1 MKAKVG
7 LRATIETG
15 PSAWTRLS
23 GALRPALTVMTVVGF
38 SFAHVGTVGAVD
50 KMQRAVPK
58 ATDGS
63 KGHPVDPTT
72 LPATGEKPAEP
83 VDLKGPKPVI
93 EATELTHDF
102 GQIWLGPV
110 LDHKFEIKNTGD
122 APLEIKKVKPSCGCT
137 VAGQYPPTI
146 EAGGKGLFPFS
157 ISSAK
162 LRGRFEKSI
171 TISSNDPVT
180 PDLHLKLRGEVK
192 AYVDVV
198 PDNANFGRVLGQEK
212 QERILNI
219 TNNTE
224 TPLTLTLDVPAD
236 SKFKWELSEK
246 ETGKKFELRVT
257 ANPPFLPGNLDTTVK
272 LKTNSDKQAEIV
284 VVARANVPERI
295 DVQPQ
300 SITVSPPGGQGG
312 DVAAGIEGASRV
324 IRFNNYGEKKVKLLE
339 ATSDDPE
346 NIKLTMNE
354 RTPGEAYTILVQ
366 LPKGYAPPA
375 GGKTITLKTDDAE
388 KSTYTI
394 PVTTAERPAVKP
406 TVRPAEAMVGRP
418 APTFKLTT
426 SDGKSL
432 GNEDLKNHITVLDFF
447 ATNCGFCKKQIPRL
461 EPIRKEYA
469 DKGVRIITV
478 NQTMRGAKSS
488 DDDVKAKLTELGYGG
503 EWANDVENTVG
514 PLFGASSY
522 PTMVVLSK
530 NGNIEAV
537 NSGNIND
544 LESRLKGQLDALIA
558 GKPLPKVETAEAAPT
573 PPPAAKAPE
582 LLGKA
587 APAFSMET
595 IEKKPVNNAELAK
608 SPATILDFFAV
619 NCGFCKKQIPRLEE
633 IRKKYAE
640 KGVRFITVAEKMRQD
655 YTLEQVQDTLKGL
668 NFAGEVVMDME
679 NKWGQAFNATGFP
692 TMIVLG
698 KSGNVEAINSGN
710 MADLETRLGAQLDA
724 LIAGKPVP
732 QIAAAEAPKKP
743 DAPAPAAQPVLVG
756 KPAPAFSTQ
765 TVDGKPFANAELSK
779 SAATVV
785 DIFAPNCGYCKKQMP
800 RVETVRKTYA
810 DKNVRFVN
818 LAQKM
823 GKDFTKEEIQAV
835 LKETGFQA
843 ELVLDLENKIGPM
856 LGSSGFPTMVVL
868 GKSGNIEAIN
878 VGNIG
883 DLETR
888 LSAQLDALIAGKPV
902 PVIADAKP
910 AAPAPPESPM
920 GKPAPAIDL
929 TTVDGKPITNAEF
942 AKVPATVLDFFA
954 GNCPHCKHQLPNV
967 EEVRKKYA
975 EKGVRFVAMA
985 QKMRQ
990 EYTKEEL
997 QEIIKGT
1004 GFQGE
1009 LAMDMANKFG
1019 PPFGAQGF
1027 PTMVVVGK
1035 SGKIE
1040 AINVGNMADL
1050 QSKLSE
1056 QLDALIAGKPIP
1068 ASALPPVAAAP
1079 QPGKRPAEE
1088 MVGKKAPEF
1097 TLDTLE
1103 GKKVASAD
1111 FGKNTATVLNFVA
1124 PNCGYCKKQLPTVE
1138 KIREEYE
1145 KKGVRFVNVTQ
1156 TMGKEFSVE
1165 EMTKVFAETGS
1176 KLELA
1181 PDKDNAV
1188 GKQYQAMSFP
1198 TMVVVS
1204 KDGTIAAVNI
1214 GAKPDIDAIL
1224 KGQLDN
1230 VVAGKPATPPAPG
1243 APPAPAMAPA
1253 APAPAP
1259 KTP

>member
-7 LRATIETG
+7 LRATIGKG
-15 PSAWTRLS
+15 PSVLACLS
-23 GALRPALTVMTVVGF
+23 GAIRPALAVMTIVGL
-38 SFAHVGTVGAVD
+38 SFAWIGTVEAVD
-50 KMQRAVPK
+50 KFQKAVAKP
-58 ATDGS
+58 ADGN
-63 KGHPVDPTT
+63 KPIIGQDVQPAPAPVKPVDP
-72 LPATGEKPAEP
+72 A
-83 VDLKGPKPVI
+83 DIKGPRPII

-102 GQIWLGPV
+102 GQIWLGPAM
-110 LDHKFEIKNTGD
+110 DHKFEIKNTGD

-137 VAGQYPPTI
+137 VAGQYPPSI
-146 EAGGKGLFPFS
+146 EPGGKGLFPFS

-180 PDLHLKLRGEVK
+180 PDLQLKIRGEVK

-224 TPLTLTLDVPAD
+224 SPLTLTLDTPAD
-236 SKFKWELSEK
+236 SKFKWELTEK
-246 ETGKKFELRVT
+246 EQGKKFELRVT
-257 ANPPFLPGNLDTTVK
+257 ATPPFVPGNLDTTAK
-272 LKTNSDKQAEIV
+272 LKTNNEKQPEIA

-312 DVAAGIEGASRV
+312 DVAASIEGASRV
-324 IRFNNYGEKKVKLLE
+324 IRFNNYGEKKVKLIE

-346 NIKLTMNE
+346 NIKLTLNE
-354 RTPGEAYTILVQ
+354 RTPGEAYTVLVQ

-375 GGKTITLKTDDAE
+375 PGKTITLKTDDAE

-394 PVTTAERPAVKP
+394 PVTTAERPSPKP
-406 TVRPAEAMVGRP
+406 TQRPADAMVGRP
-418 APTFKLTT
+418 APAFKLTT

-447 ATNCGFCKKQIPRL
+447 ATNCGFCKKQLPRL

-469 DKGVRIITV
+469 DKGVRIVAV
-478 NQTMRGAKSS
+478 NQTMRGAKVS
-488 DDDVKAKLTELGYGG
+488 DDDVKGKLTELGYGG

-522 PTMVVLSK
+522 PTMIVLGKS
-530 NGNIEAV
+530 GNVEAV
-537 NSGNIND
+537 NSGNVAD
-544 LESRLKGQLDALIA
+544 LESRLKGQIDALIA
-558 GKPLPKVETAEAAPT
+558 GKPLPKVADAAPT
-573 PPPAAKAPE
+573 PPPAPAKAE
-582 LLGKA
+582 LLGKP

-595 IEKKPVNNAELAK
+595 IEKKPVSNAELAK

-633 IRKKYAE
+633 VRKKYAD
-640 KGVRFITVAEKMRQD
+640 KGVRVITVAEKMRQD
-655 YTLEQVQDTLKGL
+655 FTLEQVQDTLKGL
-668 NFAGEVVMDME
+668 NFGGELVMDME
-679 NKWGQAFNATGFP
+679 NKWGPMFNATGFP

-710 MADLETRLGAQLDA
+710 MADLESRLGAQLDA

-732 QIAAAEAPKKP
+732 QIAAAEPKKP
-743 DAPAPAAQPVLVG
+743 DAPQPAAQPALVG
-756 KPAPAFSTQ
+756 KPAPVFSLQ
-765 TVDGKPFANAELSK
+765 TVDGKPFANADLSK

-800 RVETVRKTYA
+800 RVEEIRKKYA

-823 GKDFTKEEIQAV
+823 GKDFSKEEIQAV
-835 LKETGFQA
+835 VKETGFQA
-843 ELVLDLENKIGPM
+843 ELVLDLENKLGPQ
-856 LGSSGFPTMVVL
+856 LGSAGFPTMVVL
-868 GKSGNIEAIN
+868 GKTGNVEAIN
-878 VGNIG
+878 IGNIG

-888 LSAQLDALIAGKPV
+888 LSGQLDALIAGKPM
-902 PVIADAKP
+902 PTFADAKP
-910 AAPAPPESPM
+910 AAPSPAETPM

-929 TTVDGKPITNAEF
+929 TTIAGKPITNAEF

-954 GNCPHCKHQLPNV
+954 GNCPHCKHQLPKV
-967 EEVRKKYA
+967 EEIRKKYE
-975 EKGVRFVAMA
+975 EKGVRFIAVA

-997 QEIIKGT
+997 QEIVKGT

-1009 LAMDMANKFG
+1009 MAIDMANKFG

-1027 PTMVVVGK
+1027 PSMVVVGK

-1040 AINVGNMADL
+1040 AINVGNREDL

-1056 QLDALIAGKPIP
+1056 QLDALVAGKPIP
-1068 ASALPPVAAAP
+1068 ESALPPPTVNNK
-1079 QPGKRPAEE
+1079 QPTQRPAEL

-1103 GKKVASAD
+1103 GKKLASAD
-1111 FGKNTATVLNFVA
+1111 FGKNAATVLNFVA

-1145 KKGVRFVNVTQ
+1145 KKGVRFVNVSQ

-1165 EMTKVFAETGS
+1165 EMTKVFTETGA

-1181 PDKDNAV
+1181 PDKGNAV
-1188 GKQYQAMSFP
+1188 GQQFQATSYP

-1204 KDGTIAAVNI
+1204 KDGTIAAVNV

-1230 VVAGKPATPPAPG
+1230 VVAGKPATAPAPG
-1243 APPAPAMAPA
+1243 APPAPAAVPA

-1259 KTP
+1259 RTP